1 MKKWKQLLLL
11 FIVLLPSF
19 FFLSKAFSSNRTL
32 LDNGVLDIS
41 GPGGLELPL
50 SEVSEVSWLEELPEL
65 SGTPGFSLGLVKKG
79 NFIRAE
85 DGMEVRVMRNGDRG
99 FIYLNTD
106 RGEIYFNL
114 KSEEETRALY
124 SDLLSAAP

>member
-1 MKKWKQLLLL
+1 MRFWIYPDRVDWRCPCPRSVRL
-11 FIVLLPSF
+11 
-19 FFLSKAFSSNRTL
+19 
-32 LDNGVLDIS
+32 
-41 GPGGLELPL
+41 
-50 SEVSEVSWLEELPEL
+50 SWLEELPEL
-65 SGTPGFSLGLVKKG
+65 AGTPGFSLGLVKKG

-85 DGMEVRVMRNGDRG
+85 DGAEIRVIRNEERG
-99 FIYLNTD
+99 FIYLNTE